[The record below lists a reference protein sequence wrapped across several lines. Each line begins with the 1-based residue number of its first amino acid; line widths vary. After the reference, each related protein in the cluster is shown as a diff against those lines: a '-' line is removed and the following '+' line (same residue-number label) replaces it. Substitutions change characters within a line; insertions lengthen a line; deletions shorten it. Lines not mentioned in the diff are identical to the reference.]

1 MLEGIWPVCF
11 REHKYTVTF
20 SNPNCLLALVGFFKV
35 TFWVLVL
42 EGVVGLDRTVELQ
55 LLQHYWLGHRLR
67 LP

>member
-1 MLEGIWPVCF
+1 MCF
-11 REHKYTVTF
+11 REHKYTVIL
-20 SNPNCLLALVGFFKV
+20 SNQNFLLALVGSFKV